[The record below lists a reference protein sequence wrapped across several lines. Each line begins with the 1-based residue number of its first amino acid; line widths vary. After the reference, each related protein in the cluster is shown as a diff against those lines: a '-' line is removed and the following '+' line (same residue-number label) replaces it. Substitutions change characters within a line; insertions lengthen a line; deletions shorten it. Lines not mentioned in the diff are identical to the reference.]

1 MTHSTY
7 FETNLGRIVHG
18 DAVDVLK
25 NEIPDG
31 TVNLIVTSPP
41 FALLREK
48 DYGNAHQDHY
58 LDWFRPFGELFHRA
72 LRDDGSLVIDIGG
85 SWKPGQPTRSLY
97 HFKLDHAGG
106 GDGISSR
113 AGILL
118 VEPGEA
124 AYAGRVGERQTDPG
138 KGCRQ
143 LRVVAF
149 EVTLAPS
156 RQPARSPA
164 IQPSDAQSA

>member
-1 MTHSTY
+1 MRLFLPGKAGGAMTPSTY
-7 FETNLGRIVHG
+7 FETKLGRIVLG

-25 NEIPDG
+25 NEIPEG

-97 HFKLDHAGG
+97 HFKLL
-106 GDGISSR
+106 IM
-113 AGILL
+113 L
-118 VEPGEA
+118 VEEMGFHLAQEFFWWNPAKLPTPGRM
-124 AYAGRVGERQTDPG
+124 GKCQTDPSE
-138 KGCRQ
+138 GCCQ

-149 EVTLAPS
+149 EVTLAPC
-156 RQPARSPA
+156 R
-164 IQPSDAQSA
+164 